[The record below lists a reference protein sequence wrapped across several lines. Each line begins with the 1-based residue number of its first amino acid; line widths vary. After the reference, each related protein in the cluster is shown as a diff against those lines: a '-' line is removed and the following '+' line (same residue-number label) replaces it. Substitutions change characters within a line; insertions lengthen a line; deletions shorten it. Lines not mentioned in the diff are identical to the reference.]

1 MKAKAVPNGVII
13 SAHVHS
19 SAKGERIE
27 VDECIEV
34 YTREPPK
41 DNRANMAVIKML
53 SRALGVPRTQIRIV
67 RGSTSR
73 DKELLI
79 LGIDLGKLASLGP
92 GMTRSFSKKADGK

>member
-1 MKAKAVPNGVII
+1 
-13 SAHVHS
+13 
-19 SAKGERIE
+19 
-27 VDECIEV
+27 
-34 YTREPPK
+34 
-41 DNRANMAVIKML
+41 ML